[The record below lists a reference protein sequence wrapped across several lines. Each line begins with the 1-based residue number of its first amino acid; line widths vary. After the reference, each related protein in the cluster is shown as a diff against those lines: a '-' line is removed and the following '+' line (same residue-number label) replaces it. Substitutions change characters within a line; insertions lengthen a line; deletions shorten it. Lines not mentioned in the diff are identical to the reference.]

1 MNDDLEQNTLLSH
14 SSGGWKPI
22 LYPIGLHSGV
32 VRAAFPSEDLRGEK
46 KVFLL
51 FPAFKL
57 HLLPLAVAAISSSK
71 PTTASHISLTL
82 HLSREYSLLL
92 PFLGTPIITLGPP
105 G

>member
-22 LYPIGLHSGV
+22 LYPIGLQSGV

-46 KVFLL
+46 KFSCSFQLLNSTCFLWL
-51 FPAFKL
+51 
-57 HLLPLAVAAISSSK
+57 VAAISSSK

>member
-57 HLLPLAVAAISSSK
+57 HLLPLACGCHIIFKANNSQSHL
-71 PTTASHISLTL
+71 SHITSL
-82 HLSREYSLLL
+82 
-92 PFLGTPIITLGPP
+92 
-105 G
+105 